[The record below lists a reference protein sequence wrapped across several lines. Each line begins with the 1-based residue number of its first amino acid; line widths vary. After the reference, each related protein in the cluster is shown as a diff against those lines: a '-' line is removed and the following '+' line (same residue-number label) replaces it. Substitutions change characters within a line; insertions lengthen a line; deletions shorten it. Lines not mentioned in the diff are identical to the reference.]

1 MGRPANVN
9 FRCCTSFKPGWN
21 RFLSRSSFHLSPL
34 AADLLGR
41 AQALLAADEAK
52 QEVVARESGLLTA
65 GSFRFC
71 VRMLLAAFIWCGAL
85 QIFGAVLGRNE
96 ISL

>member
-1 MGRPANVN
+1 MLHELQTRLEPIPVPFPVPFVSFISGLARP
-9 FRCCTSFKPGWN
+9 T
-21 RFLSRSSFHLSPL
+21 
-34 AADLLGR
+34 
-41 AQALLAADEAK
+41 LLAAKEAK
-52 QEVVARESGLLTA
+52 QEMVARESGLLTA